1 MKNKQGF
8 SVKYDKNL
16 ERLIK
21 KSNLIGKGHNGIVY
35 KLKNG
40 KVMKVFEE
48 SKKCMEE
55 YETLKKASKLSKS
68 FPKVYMKKTNYI
80 IRDYV
85 KGIRLDKYLKKN
97 HLSKKLAKKLFMLIE
112 EFKKIKFTRLDI
124 RCKDIYVQDDLKLI
138 VIDPKHQ
145 YSKKV
150 SYPRHLM
157 KGLNKANVLDEFFL
171 YLKDYDEEYY
181 KFWSEKFNLYR
192 NKHIK

>member
-1 MKNKQGF
+1 MIRKQGF
-8 SVKYDKNL
+8 SVEYDRNL

-21 KSNLIGKGHNGIVY
+21 KSDLIGKGHNGIVY

-40 KVMKVFEE
+40 KVMKVFKDA
-48 SKKCMEE
+48 KKCAEE

-85 KGIRLDKYLKKN
+85 KGIRLDKYFKKN
-97 HLSKKLAKKLFMLIE
+97 HLNKKLAKKLFMLIE
-112 EFKKIKFTRLDI
+112 EFKKMKFTRLDI
-124 RCKDIYVQDDLKLI
+124 RCKDIYVQDNLRLI

-157 KGLNKANVLDEFFL
+157 KGLNNAEVLDDFFL
-171 YLKDYDEEYY
+171 YLKEYNEKYY
-181 KFWSEKFNLYR
+181 KVWSEKFNLYR
-192 NKHIK
+192 SKHIK